1 MLSGITLDYA
11 IKPAFLTALRK
22 TLLTSMGAPLTA
34 VVEISVVPSGRR
46 MLSNLQAKYDISI
59 DSGLT
64 EAALQANLLQSLDSG
79 AFIYVLKLNTGITTL
94 KVSNFVILKISPTH
108 LPTAA
113 PVESGGKRTFFPFT
127 LLVLLFCQSSTN
139 LF

>member
-1 MLSGITLDYA
+1 
-11 IKPAFLTALRK
+11 
-22 TLLTSMGAPLTA
+22 MGAPFSA
-34 VVEISVVPSGRR
+34 VVDISVNPSGRR

-64 EAALQANLLQSLDSG
+64 EAALQANLRQALDSG
-79 AFIYVLKLNTGITTL
+79 SFIYVLKFNTGITTL

-113 PVESGGKRTFFPFT
+113 PVESSGETIFILLT
-127 LLVLLFCQSSTN
+127 LFVLLLCQFFLLFSS
-139 LF
+139 LIFSIPFLS